1 MTESGIMFEVTIY
14 DTKRYKNVGPQF
26 FVGPNEQ
33 YRTLTEA
40 LAAANEWIKSSINS
54 SDLQI
59 RSSTVGFL

>member
-1 MTESGIMFEVTIY
+1 MFEVTIY

-33 YRTLTEA
+33 YRTLAEA
-40 LAAANEWIKSSINS
+40 LDAANEWIKTSSDA

-59 RSSTVGFL
+59 RSSIVGFL